1 MNNNRGSYASPV
13 ENGQVMTGGIVGEVV
28 KSKNPSFKKGEIVQ
42 GNLGWQEYGIS
53 NGEELVKVNPDIA
66 PISTALGILGMP
78 GLTAYFGLF
87 DICQPKAEETVLV
100 SGAAGAV
107 GSIVGQL
114 AKIEGCRAVGIAG
127 TDKKINYLLE
137 NLRFDAA
144 FNYKKTENYRHKL
157 KELVPQGTDV
167 YFDNVG
173 GEITDAVFPDL
184 NLGARIAICGQI
196 SQYNLTERELGPR
209 LFQYFIVKRIRMQGF
224 LVFDFINRYQEGLQ
238 QMTKWLHAGKLKYHE
253 TIVDG
258 FENAPIAF
266 IDMLK
271 GGNIGKQL
279 VKVSDL

>member
-1 MNNNRGSYASPV
+1 
-13 ENGQVMTGGIVGEVV
+13 MTGGIVGEVI
-28 KSKNPSFKKGEIVQ
+28 KSKNPSFQVGEIVQ

-53 NGEELVKVNPDIA
+53 TGDELVKVNPDIA

-87 DICQPKAEETVLV
+87 DVCQPKAEETVLV

-127 TDKKINYLLE
+127 TDKKNNYLLGD
-137 NLRFDAA
+137 LGFDAA

-157 KELVPQGTDV
+157 KELVPEGTDV

-173 GEITDAVFPDL
+173 GKITDAVFPNL
-184 NLGARIAICGQI
+184 NLRARIAICGQI
-196 SQYNLTERELGPR
+196 SQYNLTEQELGPR
-209 LFQYFIVKRIRMQGF
+209 LLQYFIVKRIRMQGF
-224 LVFDFINRYQEGLQ
+224 LVFDFINRYQEGLK
-238 QMTKWLHAGKLKYHE
+238 QMTKWLHSGKLKYRE

-258 FENAPIAF
+258 FENAPTAF
-266 IDMLK
+266 INMLK
-271 GGNIGKQL
+271 GRNIGKQL

>member
-1 MNNNRGSYASPV
+1 
-13 ENGQVMTGGIVGEVV
+13 MTGRIVGEVV
-28 KSKNPSFKKGEIVQ
+28 KSKNLSFQEGEIVR

-53 NGEELVKVNPDIA
+53 TGEELVKVNPDIA

-78 GLTAYFGLF
+78 GLTAYFGLL

-127 TDKKINYLLE
+127 TDEKISYLLDD
-137 NLRFDAA
+137 LGFDAA

-157 KELVPQGTDV
+157 KELVPEGTDV

-173 GEITDAVFPDL
+173 DEITDAVFPNL
-184 NLGARIAICGQI
+184 NLRARIAICGQI
-196 SQYNLTERELGPR
+196 SQYNLVEPEPGPR
-209 LFQYFIVKRIRMQGF
+209 LFPYFIVKRIRMQGF
-224 LVFDFINRYQEGLQ
+224 LVFDFIDRYQEGLR
-238 QMTKWLHAGKLKYHE
+238 QMTKWLREGKLKYRE
-253 TIVDG
+253 TIVNG
-258 FENAPIAF
+258 FENTPTAF

-279 VKVSDL
+279 VKVSGL